1 MSKYLTF
8 RCKCGDT
15 ELEEIMVNVM
25 CTSTFQRVE
34 VKGDGD
40 GEDPFI
46 RPDYQDNTND
56 DGQVSRYQCS
66 GCGMVLKMPQEAP
79 DGIVVDNADLLV
91 QWLKQY
97 RQPKENNGKKQK
109 R

>member
-1 MSKYLTF
+1 
-8 RCKCGDT
+8 
-15 ELEEIMVNVM
+15 
-25 CTSTFQRVE
+25 
-34 VKGDGD
+34 
-40 GEDPFI
+40 
-46 RPDYQDNTND
+46 
-56 DGQVSRYQCS
+56 
-66 GCGMVLKMPQEAP
+66 MVLKMPQEAP

>member
-34 VKGDGD
+34 VKGDAM
-40 GEDPFI
+40 ERI
-46 RPDYQDNTND
+46 HLS
-56 DGQVSRYQCS
+56 GQITKITPTTTDRC
-66 GCGMVLKMPQEAP
+66 P
-79 DGIVVDNADLLV
+79 GISAVVV
-91 QWLKQY
+91 VWS
-97 RQPKENNGKKQK
+97 
-109 R
+109 